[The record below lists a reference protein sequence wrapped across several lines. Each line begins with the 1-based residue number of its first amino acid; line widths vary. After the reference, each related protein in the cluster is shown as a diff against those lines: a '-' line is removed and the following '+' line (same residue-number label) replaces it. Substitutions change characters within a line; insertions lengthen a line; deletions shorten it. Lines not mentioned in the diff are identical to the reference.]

1 MHNIAIG
8 QRACE
13 AAETSG
19 TPSKCEAEK
28 QHCAFRA
35 SWHSLDCRKHSS
47 ARWLGVC
54 VILACIALSGIFSH
68 TLRAHG
74 LADRRAPG
82 LPECVALR
90 VKLRPKA
97 APASPGAAPA
107 FGPHVCPA
115 CARPAGP
122 GRPAGTR
129 PVAQPGAAAQHA
141 CSSSCMFK
149 KGLWARLAAQPVAC
163 LGPLVLTLVFLTA
176 HVGLPHRMTNL
187 ALIACMHCRAGLHT
201 SHCAAWHICAPTQ
214 H

>member
-1 MHNIAIG
+1 MRAAPEPTARLPGSQQHGSAGSEMHNIATG

-68 TLRAHG
+68 SLRTHD

-90 VKLRPKA
+90 VTAPKGGTGFPGRCACLRSACLSRLRP
-97 APASPGAAPA
+97 
-107 FGPHVCPA
+107 
-115 CARPAGP
+115 
-122 GRPAGTR
+122 
-129 PVAQPGAAAQHA
+129 
-141 CSSSCMFK
+141 
-149 KGLWARLAAQPVAC
+149 
-163 LGPLVLTLVFLTA
+163 
-176 HVGLPHRMTNL
+176 
-187 ALIACMHCRAGLHT
+187 
-201 SHCAAWHICAPTQ
+201 AAWGGAPCWGPP
-214 H
+214 